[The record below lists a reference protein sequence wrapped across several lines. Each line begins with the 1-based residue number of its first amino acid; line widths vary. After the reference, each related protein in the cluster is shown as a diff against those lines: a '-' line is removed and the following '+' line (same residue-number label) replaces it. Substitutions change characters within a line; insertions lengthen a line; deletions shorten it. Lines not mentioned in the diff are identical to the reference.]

1 MYKLF
6 LCLRYLKRR
15 VMAYFA
21 VLSVALCVAMML
33 IVVSV
38 MDGFLSK
45 IETAAKGLSGDIIV
59 ESGSLGGLAMYDDF
73 IAELKQKMPG
83 TEASPFITTIGMI
96 RIPDTSFSRNVQI
109 AGIRLPQRARISD
122 IPKGLFVQKDWPE
135 PTFDPPP
142 QQVLQRLKNDSRQML
157 QDYISKGNAVPKYLL
172 ADFADE
178 PWAKQAMAKARATD
192 DFDFNGPLSQIST
205 SLDFRAEAK
214 AAITHAEQTEKELQQ
229 KRAQREQLSQED
241 KDTSALDAEIAQLRR
256 LRLMPPQDRVILG
269 LGIPSLSIRTKDG
282 KVIRYIVPGNQIDV
296 TVWPLGRKSLTG
308 VTPTTWTASIIDDLK
323 TDVYIIDSNTIYVPF
338 ESLQRMNEMEA
349 DGDRP
354 GRCSAIHIKVHG
366 VAGDEDT
373 LLHVRDRVESIWKS
387 FLIDHPQAALS
398 PVEVK
403 TWRQQQEALIT
414 PIMAQRTLVIIM
426 FGIISLVAVV
436 LVFVLF
442 YTIVMQKTKDIGV
455 LKAIGAS
462 SGGVAQIFL
471 GYGAAVGLVGSA
483 IGICLGYVFVRN
495 INPIHDWVGR
505 TFGLV
510 IWNREWFMF
519 DKIPNQ
525 VEVIPTIVIVC
536 SAIAAGIIGAL
547 LPAYLAGRMQPVE
560 ALRYE

>member
-1 MYKLF
+1 
-6 LCLRYLKRR
+6 
-15 VMAYFA
+15 MAYFA

-83 TEASPFITTIGMI
+83 SEASPFIMAYGIVK
-96 RIPDTSFSRNVQI
+96 IPGSDFRHTVRI
-109 AGIRLPQRARISD
+109 AGIRLPQRAKVSD

-142 QQVLQRLKNDSRQML
+142 QQVLQRLKDDSRQML
-157 QDYISKGNAVPKYLL
+157 QDYIAQGNAVPKYFLS
-172 ADFADE
+172 DFADE
-178 PWAKQAMAKARATD
+178 LWAKKAMAQAQAAN
-192 DFDFNGPLSQIST
+192 DFDFNGPLGQIST
-205 SLDFRAEAK
+205 SLDFRLEARSII
-214 AAITHAEQTEKELQQ
+214 AQAQRTEEQLQQ
-229 KRAQREQLSQED
+229 KQAQREKLSQD
-241 KDTSALDAEIAQLRR
+241 GQDTSEFDAEIAHLRR
-256 LRLMPPQDRVILG
+256 SRLLPPEDRAILG
-269 LGIPSLSIRTKDG
+269 LGIPSLSARTKDG
-282 KVIRYIVPGNQIDV
+282 KVIRYIVPGNQIDL
-296 TVWPLGRKSLTG
+296 TILPLGRKSLTG
-308 VTPTTWTASIIDDLK
+308 VTPTTWTGSVIDDLK
-323 TDVYIIDSNTIYVPF
+323 TDVSSIDSDMIYVPF
-338 ESLQRMNEMEA
+338 ETLQRMNEMQA
-349 DGDRP
+349 DGERP
-354 GRCSAIHIKVHG
+354 GRCSAIHIKVPNG
-366 VAGDEDT
+366 LADEAS
-373 LLHVRDRVESIWKS
+373 LVQARDRIESIWKN
-387 FLIDHPQAALS
+387 FLANHPQAALS
-398 PVEVK
+398 DVEVR
-403 TWRQQQEALIT
+403 TWRQQQHVLISNIT
-414 PIMAQRTLVIIM
+414 AQRTLVIIM